1 MHPSLS
7 KVLRAPQQFV
17 DSVGM
22 YRTVTLALSILVAC
36 SVSFGFLGIIAYSGG
51 DQIIA
56 LTVALGTALLL
67 NWITAT
73 SSKIPANHESAA
85 ITALILFFLVVP
97 GKSVIQNWP
106 LVAAVAIAIMSKFTI
121 VYRKQHLLNP
131 AAVGAAALSVP
142 GFFVFSWWIGTPAM
156 FVPLLIV
163 GSLVV
168 MKVRKWTPVLW
179 FVGLG
184 ASMYL
189 FEATLFDG
197 ASFATINTGI
207 QSYFLSGPALFL
219 AFFMLTE
226 PFTMPPTKKSQAV
239 YGALVGL
246 LANIPLAI
254 SHFAMTPDLAL
265 VIGNILVAPLRLH
278 QKLYLYLEEK
288 RLVAKDTYEFV
299 FKKPRG
305 FTFSPGQYLEW
316 MLPHKPY
323 DGHGIRRY
331 FTIAS
336 SPTESV
342 VRVAMKI
349 VPHGSSY
356 KTALQALDTNEMVIA
371 SQLAGD
377 FVLPKNVSKKLG
389 FIAGGIGVTPF
400 RSQIKYMIDSGKAA
414 DTALYYCVNTQ
425 DEIAYLD
432 IFNQAASK
440 FVFNFVLVVSKEEV
454 KLPFENGYVTAEMI
468 SRRTADFL
476 ERSWYISGPPG
487 MVNTYSKL
495 LREMGVASKQ
505 IKTDFFPGVA

>member
-1 MHPSLS
+1 MYPSLS
-7 KVLRAPQQFV
+7 KALHAPQQFV

-56 LTVALGTALLL
+56 LTMALGTALLL
-67 NWITAT
+67 NWTTAT

-85 ITALILFFLVVP
+85 ITALILFFLVLP

-131 AAVGAAALSVP
+131 AAVGAAVLGVP

-156 FVPLLIV
+156 FIPLLVV

-197 ASFATINTGI
+197 VSFATINAGI

-288 RLVAKDTYEFV
+288 RLVAKDTYEFI

-356 KTALQALDTNEMVIA
+356 KTALQTLDTNEIVIA

-377 FVLPKNVSKKLG
+377 FVLPKDVSKKLG

-400 RSQIKYMIDSGKAA
+400 RSHVQFMLDSGKHF
-414 DTALYYCVNTQ
+414 DTVLYYCNSMQ
-425 DEIAYLD
+425 SEIAYQEL
-432 IFNQAASK
+432 FTKAAAAFQFSAIN
-440 FVFNFVLVVSKEEV
+440 VIGREPVTS
-454 KLPFENGYVTAEMI
+454 PFETGYINSEI
-468 SRRTADFL
+468 IKRRSPDYL
-476 ERSWYISGPPG
+476 ERTWYISGPPG
-487 MVNTYSKL
+487 MVNSCKNE
-495 LREMGVASKQ
+495 LRSLKVLHKQ
-505 IKTDFFPGVA
+505 IKTDFFSGA